1 MEIER
6 PGTGQ
11 LSPDELRE
19 LEKLKTVIDQASLDG
34 VISKSERENISAI
47 IYRDKKVSPQELDL
61 VRQLINQ
68 KVASGELTLD
78 YSS

>member
-11 LSPDELRE
+11 LSPDELRA

>member
-11 LSPDELRE
+11 LSLDELQE
-19 LEKLKTVIDQASLDG
+19 LEKLKAVIEQASTDG
-34 VISKSERENISAI
+34 ILSKSERDNISAI

-61 VRQLINQ
+61 VRHLINQ
-68 KVASGELTLD
+68 KVESGELTLD

>member
-1 MEIER
+1 MEVER

-11 LSPDELRE
+11 LSLDELRE
-19 LEKLKTVIDQASLDG
+19 LDKLRVVIEQASADG
-34 VISKSERENISAI
+34 VISKSERETISAI